1 MSVHIIELSS
11 YTTPSIQ
18 EAKRDEWVEFGDDN
32 NFFQFLIDRYNG
44 STTNSA
50 IINNVARLIYGRGL
64 SALNAAQKPSEY
76 AQMMAL
82 FSAED
87 LRKICHDRKHLGQFA
102 FQVHYSDNRDKILKA
117 YHMPVQ
123 LLRAQKC
130 NEEGEI
136 THYFYSD
143 DWTDTKKFVP
153 TKIPAFGTSN
163 EAIEIMYVKPYA
175 VGMKYYALPDYQG
188 ALAYALLEEEV
199 ANYLIN
205 DVKNHF
211 AGRTVVNFN
220 NGIPSPEKQL
230 EMASKVKRQLTGSK
244 GDPVIVSFNDNETQK
259 TTVDNIPLNDAP
271 KHYEYLAEEAMRK
284 IMLGHNVT
292 SPLLFGI
299 ATTTGF
305 SSNADELKNSTIL
318 FDNMV
323 IRPIQDEIIE
333 ALNQILSFNGISL
346 KLFFEGLQPLNEQ
359 GDLIIG
365 DESNSIITAI
375 NSLSPLV
382 ANKVLESMTDQEIRN
397 LVGLQSQ
404 FERVQTELSAID
416 VESFGHEPDA
426 NWVLIDESEVDYDS
440 EDDFDS
446 EINSLNTPKKTALQ
460 KIVELVKT
468 GTARPRAQSEDDKTI
483 DGLKFI
489 TRYRYSEGISDDT
502 REFCRK
508 MVNAKK
514 VYRKE
519 DIIQMGSQAVN
530 AGWGPKGADTYSI
543 WLYKG
548 GGSCHHKWIRQ
559 TYVAASKGS
568 GIDPTSPNARTIST
582 NKAEKAGYR
591 VRNPKEVAMKP
602 IDMPNKGFLPK

>member
-18 EAKRDEWVEFGDDN
+18 EAKRDEWVEFGEDN

-64 SALNAAQKPSEY
+64 SALNAAQKPAEY

-220 NGIPSPEKQL
+220 NGIASPEKQL
-230 EMASKVKRQLTGSK
+230 EMAMKVKRQLTGSK

-305 SSNADELKNSTIL
+305 SSNADELKNSAIL

-323 IRPIQDEIIE
+323 IRPVQDEIIE

-346 KLFFEGLQPLNEQ
+346 KLFFKTLQPLEFTDLENANSKEQ
-359 GDLIIG
+359 
-365 DESNSIITAI
+365 
-375 NSLSPLV
+375 V
-382 ANKVLESMTDQEIRN
+382 AEET
-397 LVGLQSQ
+397 G
-404 FERVQTELSAID
+404 TELSAID

-446 EINSLNTPKKTALQ
+446 EINNLNTPKKTALQ

-559 TYVAASKGS
+559 TYVAASEGS